1 MGKISE
7 ATLISGA
14 FLRTHVQMRKNSKM
28 GLRSNWSS
36 SLEIW
41 TKSSLIQLFIDI
53 IQGQLL
59 RFHRRNNTLIP
70 LISRSLQQSL

>member
-14 FLRTHVQMRKNSKM
+14 FLRTHVQMRENSKM